1 MCDNFGSIQIFYTI
15 RLADHRTKPGTA
27 IQCKSKDS
35 NCHRQSSIRVLCGIR
50 AALSSVFCVVF
61 CRPLFIILS
70 LFAWPLHCL
79 PVLFM
84 TSDNHFLNFFY
95 LLTYTRTTMLS
106 QLSNLFY
113 CNIYVTIYWRLQLF
127 GIMYFLMIKD

>member
-35 NCHRQSSIRVLCGIR
+35 NCHWQSSVRVLRGIR

-61 CRPLFIILS
+61 CRPLFIIFS

-79 PVLFM
+79 PVVFM
-84 TSDNHFLNFFY
+84 TSDNPFLNFSY

-113 CNIYVTIYWRLQLF
+113 CNIYANIYWTLQLF
-127 GIMYFLMIKD
+127 GIMNFLMIKD